1 MYSASAF
8 LQSFLMQAGCTPGL
22 RFFSPRWG
30 LKNFQKGGARMESK
44 YLVELKARLNTAL
57 HNLEDTVE
65 EAQQN
70 HHAFI
75 SQTTSIRRTI
85 RSAIVNLELAE
96 KNKQAT

>member
-1 MYSASAF
+1 M
-8 LQSFLMQAGCTPGL
+8 L
-22 RFFSPRWG
+22 RFFYWPCG
-30 LKNFQKGGARMESK
+30 GVCNYLQKGGDRMESK

-85 RSAIVNLELAE
+85 RSALANLELAE
-96 KNKQAT
+96 KNKQTS